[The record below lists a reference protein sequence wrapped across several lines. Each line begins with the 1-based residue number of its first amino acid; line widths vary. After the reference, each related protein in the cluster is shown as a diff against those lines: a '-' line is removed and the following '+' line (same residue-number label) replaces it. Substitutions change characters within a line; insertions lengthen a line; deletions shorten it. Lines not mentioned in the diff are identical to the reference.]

1 MIKVLI
7 KGEHTNHYHNGY
19 YRIDPLTSS
28 VTLIREGENNILVDT
43 GAFVYGEKLKEELA
57 EEELKPEDIN
67 YIFNTHYHLDHTTNN
82 YLFPIAVVF
91 VGNGVLDLKTG
102 ICDIFDD
109 KSLRKLP
116 DGVEVLETPG
126 HTSSHFSVVYKD
138 GGQTYVVAGD
148 AVREDILRDP
158 EIPSASQKN
167 PEFWKSVKKIF
178 EVADVIIPGH
188 GDVIEGEKFEELRKL
203 L

>member
-7 KGEHTNHYHNGY
+7 KGEHTNHYHDGY
-19 YRIDPLTSS
+19 YRIDPLTGS

-57 EEELKPEDIN
+57 EEGLKPEDIN

-82 YLFPIAVVF
+82 YLFPKAVVY

-102 ICDIFDD
+102 VCDIFDD

-116 DGVEVLETPG
+116 EGVEILETPG

-138 GGQTYVVAGD
+138 EGQIYVVAGD

-188 GDVIEGEKFEELRKL
+188 GDVIEGEKLEELKGL